1 MSDTEML
8 VKPITQTQVEMQT
21 KDTIAPLT
29 FSPHAMTSML
39 RKQ

>member
-1 MSDTEML
+1 
-8 VKPITQTQVEMQT
+8 MQT

-39 RKQ
+39 RKQWPSYN

>member
-8 VKPITQTQVEMQT
+8 VKPVTQVEMQM